1 MTSFDQSAAI
11 AAMPLAACR
20 PVRIYAFVV
29 ALLGLDM
36 LLLPAWI
43 APMAFTD
50 PVLAAMLE
58 ISWVLRGLGLSC
70 LALGAVLWLLAPT
83 RAVGIAP
90 LLAFAAGVSTL
101 VLLGIGWGN
110 LTLRG
115 EVALLLVAA
124 TDIGF
129 GLWMRLALRGQD

>member
-1 MTSFDQSAAI
+1 MTSFDQSTPL
-11 AAMPLAACR
+11 AAMPFAAYR
-20 PVRIYAFVV
+20 PVRIYAVIL

-83 RAVGIAP
+83 RAAGIAP
-90 LLAFAAGVSTL
+90 LLAFAAGASTL
-101 VLLGIGWGN
+101 VLLGIGWGH
-110 LTLRG
+110 LSLAG
-115 EVALLLVAA
+115 EVALLLAA
-124 TDIGF
+124 TTDIGC
-129 GLWMRLALRGQD
+129 GLWMRRALRGQD